1 MTQTADAPIADL
13 RSALRGDVV
22 EADHPTYDEARRVW
36 NADIDRRPLA
46 VARCADES
54 DVQAALRFAAA
65 HGLEVAVRGG
75 GHSMSGAGVIDD
87 GLVIDL
93 SRMNQVTVDP
103 DARRAKV
110 GGGALLGDLD
120 AATQAHGLAV
130 PVGLIS
136 HTGVGGL
143 TLGGGMGWLSRKYGL
158 AIDNLVSAR
167 VVTAQGDLLTA
178 SDSENPDLF
187 WALRGGGGNFAI
199 VTEFEFALHEA
210 GPMVHFGFLF
220 WGLEQGAEA
229 LRHARDVIATLPP
242 DVNVVVGGLNAP
254 PAPFVPEELQ
264 LQPGYAMIVVGF
276 GSPEEHAAVL
286 DQARSAVPPA
296 VDFVSPMPYVQLQKM
311 LDEANAW
318 GFYCYDKGFYVEEL
332 SDGVIDALVEHFPR
346 KASPLSIMLFY
357 RLDGA
362 YSGVAEDATA
372 FSGGR
377 SPRFGAFVIGVCPAP
392 EMMPAERAWVRSIA
406 EAMRPYA
413 ASDGSYVN
421 GSTDFDDV
429 DPVAAAYG
437 ATKFARLV
445 ELKAKY
451 DPDRPAARERE
462 SRAAGLR
469 YEAVVPHQHG
479 AIGRGRRGILVEG
492 DQRGRVLPS

>member
-1 MTQTADAPIADL
+1 MTQTVNAPISDL
-13 RSALRGDVV
+13 RSALRGEVV
-22 EADHPTYDEARRVW
+22 EDSDPTYDEARRVW
-36 NADIDRRPLA
+36 NAAIDRRPLA
-46 VARCADES
+46 VAMCVDEV
-54 DVQAALRFAAA
+54 DVQAAVRFAAA
-65 HGLEVAVRGG
+65 HGVEVAVRCGA
-75 GHSMSGAGVIDD
+75 HSMSGACVLDD

-93 SRMNQVTVDP
+93 SHLKSVAVDP
-103 DARRAKV
+103 DARRVKV

-120 AATQAHGLAV
+120 SATQQHGLAV

-167 VVTAQGDLLTA
+167 VVTADGDLLTA
-178 SDSENPDLF
+178 SETENPDLF

-199 VTEFEFALHEA
+199 VTEFEFELHEA

-220 WGLEQGAEA
+220 WGLDQGAEA
-229 LRHARDVIATLPP
+229 LRNARDVIAALPD

-254 PAPFVPEELQ
+254 PAPFVPEEFQ
-264 LQPGYAMIVVGF
+264 LQPGYAMVIVGF

-286 DQARSAVPPA
+286 EEARAAVPPR
-296 VDFVSPMPYVQLQKM
+296 VDFSSPMPYVALQQM

-318 GFYCYDKGFYVEEL
+318 GFHCYDKGCYVEEF
-332 SDGVIDALVEHFPR
+332 SDGVIDALVEHFPN
-346 KASPLSIMLFY
+346 KVSPLSVVLFY

-362 YSGVAEDATA
+362 YSAVPEAATA

-377 SPRFGAFVIGVCPAP
+377 SPRFGVFVIGVCPAP
-392 EMMPAERAWVRSIA
+392 EMFAAERDWVRSIA
-406 EAMRPYA
+406 EAIRPYA

-421 GSTDFDDV
+421 GSTEFDAVV
-429 DPVAAAYG
+429 DAYG
-437 ATKFARLV
+437 AAKFPRLV

-451 DPDRPAARERE
+451 DPTD
-462 SRAAGLR
+462 LL
-469 YEAVVPHQHG
+469 HG
-479 AIGRGRRGILVEG
+479 NT
-492 DQRGRVLPS
+492 RVSSVS